1 MEVKVN
7 EAFMYD
13 LMTLQNGIKELRE
26 NLHFVKQLAATVESR
41 KETFK
46 RKNTHITNPAS
57 IDRMFLEEIHQFGDK
72 AKTGYQTA
80 QVGCNSLGMTMFELD
95 IDGYV
100 NDCIK
105 NEPQRKL

>member
-1 MEVKVN
+1 MKAEVN

-26 NLHFVKQLAATVESR
+26 NISLVKQLAATVESR

-46 RKNTHITNPAS
+46 RQNPHITNPAS
-57 IDRMFLEEIHQFGDK
+57 IDRMFVEEIHKYGDK

-80 QVGCNSLGMTMFELD
+80 QVGCNSLGMTMFEID
-95 IDGYV
+95 IDEYV
-100 NDCIK
+100 SDCIK
-105 NEPQRKL
+105 NEPQRRL